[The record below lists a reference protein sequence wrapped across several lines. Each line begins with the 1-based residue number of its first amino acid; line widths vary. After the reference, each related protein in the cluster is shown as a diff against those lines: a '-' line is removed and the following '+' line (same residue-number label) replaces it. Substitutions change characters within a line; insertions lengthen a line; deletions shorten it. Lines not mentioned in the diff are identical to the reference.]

1 MFYNEN
7 YQTGVIETYQFLVN
21 NVGDVEKYKDTSAFF
36 LSRYSKYYHQE
47 SETLKNFL
55 IFLDVSYILSLI
67 AYTITIIFMIKER
80 IMDVVNYKTITIKW
94 FELLD
99 ICSLVLSLVNLGFWI
114 LMNWVFEDVTI
125 PFTTESKFKDYI
137 TQAQNTKIFWIIC
150 SIMFLLLSIRLFR
163 VITEMFPSYGALFE
177 TIKVALK
184 DLASFFVSILIISF
198 GFIYAGWLKFGSA
211 IL

>member
-55 IFLDVSYILSLI
+55 IFLDVSYILALI

-80 IMDVVNYKTITIKW
+80 IMDVVNYKAITITSVGLSQNKYIYIIKN
-94 FELLD
+94 D
-99 ICSLVLSLVNLGFWI
+99 YFWKI
-114 LMNWVFEDVTI
+114 VRGD
-125 PFTTESKFKDYI
+125 DR
-137 TQAQNTKIFWIIC
+137 KIFD
-150 SIMFLLLSIRLFR
+150 
-163 VITEMFPSYGALFE
+163 TEIDMELEWA
-177 TIKVALK
+177 IKYKPGLVKYK
-184 DLASFFVSILIISF
+184 DLHTISLLNFSEVLIKSSGGDIEM
-198 GFIYAGWLKFGSA
+198 K
-211 IL
+211 